1 MEFVRTLQNRMTE
14 QYSVSLVRC
23 SSTKHFAKSRA
34 VNDVLLDEAYCKMA
48 RLTAEAERMA
58 IEKRHL
64 QFMYSKELEEY
75 RVQVRELK
83 EQNVSLSV
91 EHAKE
96 IQSKNSDAAKREA
109 DILDA
114 AKREAD
120 ILRRQMSTHEQ
131 SEEKSDGLRRE
142 KESLARDV
150 EKLKAEKEH
159 LQKVVKQ
166 LLNSSYL

>member
-14 QYSVSLVRC
+14 QFSVSLVRC
-23 SSTKHFAKSRA
+23 ASTRHFAKSA
-34 VNDVLLDEAYCKMA
+34 NDVLDEAYCEIA

-64 QFMYSKELEEY
+64 QFMHSKELEEY

-142 KESLARDV
+142 KDSLARDV

>member
-1 MEFVRTLQNRMTE
+1 MTKRNTYTQVEMEFVRTLQNRMTE
-14 QYSVSLVRC
+14 QFSVSLVRC
-23 SSTKHFAKSRA
+23 ASTRHFAKSA
-34 VNDVLLDEAYCKMA
+34 NDVLDEAYCEIA

-64 QFMYSKELEEY
+64 QFMHSKELEEY
-75 RVQVRELK
+75 RVQVRELT
-83 EQNVSLSV
+83 EQNISLSV
-91 EHAKE
+91 GHAKE
-96 IQSKNSDAAKREA
+96 MQQKSLE
-109 DILDA
+109 LDA

-120 ILRRQMSTHEQ
+120 DLRRQMSTQEQ
-131 SEEKSDGLRRE
+131 SEAKSDGLRKE
-142 KESLARDV
+142 KISLDRDV

>member
-1 MEFVRTLQNRMTE
+1 MTKRNTYTQVEMEFVRTLQNRMTE
-14 QYSVSLVRC
+14 QFSVSLVRC
-23 SSTKHFAKSRA
+23 ASTRHFTKSA
-34 VNDVLLDEAYCKMA
+34 NDVLDEAYCEIA

-64 QFMYSKELEEY
+64 QFMHSKELEEY

-109 DILDA
+109 DIL
-114 AKREAD
+114 
-120 ILRRQMSTHEQ
+120 RRQMSTHEQ

-142 KESLARDV
+142 KDSLARDV

>member
-23 SSTKHFAKSRA
+23 SSTKKHFAKSRA

-48 RLTAEAERMA
+48 RLTAEAERIA

-75 RVQVRELK
+75 RVQVRELT
-83 EQNVSLSV
+83 EQNISLSV
-91 EHAKE
+91 GHAKE
-96 IQSKNSDAAKREA
+96 MQQKSLE
-109 DILDA
+109 LDA

-120 ILRRQMSTHEQ
+120 DLRRQMSTQEQ
-131 SEEKSDGLRRE
+131 SEAKSDGLRRE
-142 KESLARDV
+142 KISLDRDV